1 MLGQM
6 LQPALFGFPDLFM
19 STYKHV
25 FKVPER
31 RLKNIRG
38 VLLDLDNTLYSYD
51 MCHEAAMKSSYI
63 SVRRAINISF
73 EEFKKRYNVSRQEIK
88 KWIYG
93 RAASHSR
100 LLYFQ
105 NLFEHYFGVTRAWLT
120 LKAERAYWNGFFKKM
135 KPYSGVRDFLIR
147 CRKNGVAVCL
157 VTDLTA
163 EIQLRKIIC
172 LKIANLIDLVVSS
185 EEAGADK
192 PHKSMYIL
200 ALKKLGCSPKEV
212 ILVGDD
218 DCNKKDIRGAKAI
231 GIRAI
236 LANK

>member
-1 MLGQM
+1 
-6 LQPALFGFPDLFM
+6 M
-19 STYKHV
+19 SADKNV
-25 FKVPER
+25 FKIPER
-31 RLKNIRG
+31 ELKNIRG
-38 VLLDLDNTLYSYD
+38 VLLDLDNTLYGYD
-51 MCHEAAMKSSYI
+51 VCHEAAMRSSYAF
-63 SVRRAINISF
+63 VRRAVNLSF
-73 EEFKKRYNVSRQEIK
+73 EEFKKRYDISRREIK
-88 KWIYG
+88 KWIDG

-105 NLFEHYFGVTRAWLT
+105 NFFETYFGITDAELT
-120 LKAERAYWNGFFKKM
+120 LKAEQAYWNGFFKKM
-135 KPYSGVRDFLIR
+135 KLYSGVKDFLIS
-147 CRKNGVAVCL
+147 CRKNGVAVCI

-163 EIQLRKIIC
+163 EIQLRKIMR
-172 LKIANLIDLVVSS
+172 LKIANLINLVVSS

-192 PHKSMYIL
+192 PHKSIFIL

-236 LANK
+236 LAK